1 MFLRMLVLQLPVV
14 QGLLY
19 MVLLVMWAEEQ
30 SLYNV
35 NYMYFQPIV
44 VASILFGIWG
54 MLMTLKMLS
63 EILKDYHT
71 QVMMIFFGT

>member
-63 EILKDYHT
+63 EILKDYNM
-71 QVMMIFFGT
+71 QVMIILLK